1 MKTVSDVLSRKD
13 NRIWTIHPEDT
24 VFDAIRMMADHEVGA
39 LPVMVDDELRG
50 IISERDYARKVILKD
65 KASKSTF
72 VEDIMTSRVIDAQLQ
87 DRVEDCISKMQS
99 HHIRHLPVVEQGRVV
114 GMLSLRDLFAILVE
128 DQASTIDQME
138 HYIRGEV

>member
-24 VFDAIRMMADHEVGA
+24 VFDAIRMMADHEIGA
-39 LPVMVDDELRG
+39 LPVMVDDEMRG

-65 KASKSTF
+65 KASKSTS
-72 VEDIMTSRVIDAQLQ
+72 VADIMTSRVITAEPQE
-87 DRVEDCISKMQS
+87 RVEDCISKMQS
-99 HHIRHLPVVEQGRVV
+99 NHIRHLPVVEDERVV
-114 GMLSLRDLFAILVE
+114 GILSLRDLFVTLLE

>member
-24 VFDAIRMMADHEVGA
+24 VFDAIRMMADHEIGA
-39 LPVMVDDELRG
+39 LPVMVGDEMRG

-65 KASKSTF
+65 KASKSTS
-72 VEDIMTSRVIDAQLQ
+72 VEDIMTSRVIIAEPLE
-87 DRVEDCISKMQS
+87 RVEDCISKMQS
-99 HHIRHLPVVEQGRVV
+99 HHIRHLPVVEEERVV
-114 GMLSLRDLFAILVE
+114 GMLSLRDLFVTLLE

>member
-24 VFDAIRMMADHEVGA
+24 VFDAIRMMADHEIGA
-39 LPVMVDDELRG
+39 LPVMVDDEMRG

-65 KASKSTF
+65 KASKSTS
-72 VEDIMTSRVIDAQLQ
+72 VADIMTSRVITAEPQE
-87 DRVEDCISKMQS
+87 RVEDCISKMQS
-99 HHIRHLPVVEQGRVV
+99 NHIRHLPVVEDERVV
-114 GMLSLRDLFAILVE
+114 GILSLRDLFVALLE

-138 HYIRGEV
+138 HYIRGDV